1 MNIVDTLWMN
11 TLLSGVVRQSNF
23 VKPAAQSVTSSNA
36 NILVTERNDSLS
48 ASILTIVLAD
58 GTIDLEPWK
67 RCTKGLLGR

>member
-1 MNIVDTLWMN
+1 MD
-11 TLLSGVVRQSNF
+11 TLLSGVTRHSNF

-36 NILVTERNDSLS
+36 NILVISRNDSLR

>member
-1 MNIVDTLWMN
+1 MD
-11 TLLSGVVRQSNF
+11 TLLSGVARQSNF

-36 NILVTERNDSLS
+36 NILVMSRNDSLR
-48 ASILTIVLAD
+48 ASILTIVLAG